1 MSFVFYTDFMPARL
15 SGYTIGPVILL
26 RPRVKG
32 DAGLLA
38 HEQVHVAQFWRT
50 LGIGPLLAFL
60 FLPSWKLAYEVEAY
74 RKQLESNPGS
84 AELYASFI
92 ATKYGLSISVTDAL
106 KLLT

>member
-1 MSFVFYTDFMPARL
+1 MIFYTDFMPARF
-15 SGYTIGPVILL
+15 SGYAIGPVILI
-26 RPRVKG
+26 RPSKKG

-74 RKQLESNPGS
+74 RKQLEFNPGS
-84 AELYASFI
+84 ALYFAGFI
-92 ATKYGLSISVTDAL
+92 STKYGLSISVTDAL
-106 KLLT
+106 KLLL

>member
-1 MSFVFYTDFMPARL
+1 MTLYTDFMPARF
-15 SGYTIGPVILL
+15 SGYTVGPVILL

-50 LGIGPLLAFL
+50 LGIGPLLSL
-60 FLPSWKLAYEVEAY
+60 FIPSLRLKYEVEAY
-74 RKQLESNPGS
+74 RKQLEFNPGS

-106 KLLT
+106 KLLL